1 MHVDRQSPNSTYL
14 YVCNVQ
20 VLYLSTK
27 YTNSIDISSRFLRK
41 IKMQLS
47 VQRMYLST
55 YIFQRAQSIVLH
67 YNEKSF
73 CYILFKQSTSNIAG
87 KINRVGTYLH
97 FLCKREREKKRKND
111 NTYSEMKITCQPAFL
126 LYIYYTGIH
135 GKHFLWDSNFF
146 FHIETFN
153 FSFFISFFSLV
164 LSLPFFL
171 INFFFLCSR
180 IEFSHVTF

>member
-1 MHVDRQSPNSTYL
+1 MRNPFATFY
-14 YVCNVQ
+14 
-20 VLYLSTK
+20 
-27 YTNSIDISSRFLRK
+27 SSRVLVTQQAK
-41 IKMQLS
+41 LIGQ
-47 VQRMYLST
+47 VPT
-55 YIFQRAQSIVLH
+55 YIF
-67 YNEKSF
+67 Y
-73 CYILFKQSTSNIAG
+73 G
-87 KINRVGTYLH
+87 K
-97 FLCKREREKKRKND
+97 EREKKRKND

-171 INFFFLCSR
+171 INFFSSAHVQNFLMLLFNKINIR
-180 IEFSHVTF
+180 IYTVQNRGRWSQCRFSLFFLKNSLY